1 MRKEQERLAIERA
14 AKLEQERL
22 EREARIEEARRA
34 QEIAEAER

>member
-14 AKLEQERL
+14 ARLEQERL
-22 EREARIEEARRA
+22 EREARIEEARKA